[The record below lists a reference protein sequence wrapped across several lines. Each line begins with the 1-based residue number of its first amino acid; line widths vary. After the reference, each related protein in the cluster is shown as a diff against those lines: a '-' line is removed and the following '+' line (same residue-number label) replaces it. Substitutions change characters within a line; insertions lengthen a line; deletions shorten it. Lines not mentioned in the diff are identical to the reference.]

1 MSDIQ
6 VQIVKGNLTEKLILD
21 FQESAASVNCIG
33 TADAGPDK
41 AARKYALVWCR
52 NDYRNIPLDSILWV
66 RACGSYSSI
75 HLEGNEDMVVS
86 SNLSTVGK
94 SLPDSEFARIHRS
107 CIVNL
112 SHVRQLV
119 GSSLNID
126 GTLLPIGREYRE
138 SVFNRFIFLGTRR
151 NKK

>member
-6 VQIVKGNLTEKLILD
+6 VQIVKGNLPEKLILD
-21 FQESAASVNCIG
+21 FHESADSVSCVGVTGGGSN
-33 TADAGPDK
+33 GP
-41 AARKYALVWCR
+41 ARKYALVWYR
-52 NDYRNIPLDSILWV
+52 NDYRNIALDSILWV
-66 RACGSYSSI
+66 RACGSDSSI
-75 HLEGNEDMVVS
+75 HLEGNEEMVVS
-86 SNLSTVGK
+86 SNLSMVGK

-112 SHVRQLV
+112 GHVRQLV
-119 GSSLNID
+119 GNSLDVD

-138 SVFNRFIFLGTRR
+138 SVFNRFVFLGTRR

>member
-1 MSDIQ
+1 MFYDEDFAVEGITDFVEIQ
-6 VQIVKGNLTEKLILD
+6 RRYRVVGYRQDFPADKGFGKVGGKVVEQSFSGIN
-21 FQESAASVNCIG
+21 G
-33 TADAGPDK
+33 
-41 AARKYALVWCR
+41 
-52 NDYRNIPLDSILWV
+52 V

-75 HLEGNEDMVVS
+75 HLEGNEEMVVS
-86 SNLSTVGK
+86 SNLSMVGK

-112 SHVRQLV
+112 GHVRQLV
-119 GSSLNID
+119 GNSLDVD

-138 SVFNRFIFLGTRR
+138 SVFNRFVFLGTRR